1 MLFHAFL
8 TPGEII
14 FQVGFLHITKA
25 GLRNGVIF
33 SMRLMLL
40 ILSASVFTL
49 TTYPFDLSDRLAGLF
64 FNIKKTLL
72 REIPFML
79 GLSMRFIPTLF
90 AEGRRILLAQRAR
103 GINIKIGK
111 AVFSILFPVVL
122 SAIRKGDE
130 LGNALS
136 ARGFEP
142 GERRTLLVRKR
153 EYYLDIAF
161 LIYAFLPIFLVIF
174 I

>member
-8 TPGEII
+8 TPGEIV

-33 SMRLMLL
+33 SMRLVLL

-49 TTYPFDLSDRLAGLF
+49 TTYPFDLSDRLYGLF
-64 FNIKKTLL
+64 FNFRRTIL
-72 REIPFML
+72 REIPFIF

-90 AEGRRILLAQRAR
+90 AEGKRILWAQKAR
-103 GINIKIGK
+103 GINIKMGK

-122 SAIRKGDE
+122 AAIRKGDE

-142 GERRTLLVRKR
+142 GGKRTLVIRKR
-153 EYYLDIAF
+153 EYHLDIAF
-161 LIYAFLPIFLVIF
+161 LMYSFLPILLIIF